1 MLMDENLTEEC
12 DKTQVQVKR
21 LTVPANE
28 AAPKRVALG
37 EIQNLGLNCKT
48 ATKNMEQKELKDSC
62 WKKQRLD
69 VNDSIFNYN
78 LVQEKTTKTTTVDVV
93 LNNKQFV
100 NPEMQKKE
108 TVSSLVDN
116 KGAIPA
122 VSPSSQSTHSQRSV
136 NVEDMDTGDQKHLT
150 LDSEYDSDI
159 CNHLYELEDRLPI
172 RVNHLGQQ
180 VEVTSRMRAVL
191 IDWLNDVHLQFQLVT
206 ETFHLAVAIIDRY
219 LQVVN
224 TTKRQHFQLVG
235 VTALFIATKYE
246 EMKPPVIADFVYIA
260 DDAYTHREIRQME
273 LQILKAIDSNLSRP
287 LSIHFLH
294 RFVKAA
300 NAEGAHHAMS
310 KYFLELSTLDC
321 GLSSYKPSKIAAA
334 SLYLSLHLL
343 NGNAA
348 AATVMDGNH
357 WTPTLMQHSRYT
369 EQHLRPI
376 TRQIAKLAREAPHA
390 NLRSVYSK
398 YQASKFGKIALRPE
412 LSGPL
417 MDLIVDKE

>member
-1 MLMDENLTEEC
+1 MLMDENLTEKC
-12 DKTQVQVKR
+12 DKTQVQMMR

-37 EIQNLGLNCKT
+37 DIQNFGLNCKT
-48 ATKNMEQKELKDSC
+48 ATKNMEQKELKDAY

-69 VNDSIFNYN
+69 VNNSIFNYN
-78 LVQEKTTKTTTVDVV
+78 VIQGKTTTTTTTVEES
-93 LNNKQFV
+93 LKNKQLV
-100 NPEMQKKE
+100 NPEMQNKE
-108 TVSSLVDN
+108 TSTRPLSTI
-116 KGAIPA
+116 KSAIPA
-122 VSPSSQSTHSQRSV
+122 VD
-136 NVEDMDTGDQKHLT
+136 VENMDTGDQKHLI

-159 CNHLYELEDRLPI
+159 YNYLYELEDRLPI

-180 VEVTSRMRAVL
+180 LEVTSRMRAVL

-260 DDAYTHREIRQME
+260 DDAFTHREIRQME
-273 LQILKAIDSNLSRP
+273 LQVLKAIDSNLSRP
-287 LSIHFLH
+287 LPIHFLH
-294 RFVKAA
+294 RFLKAA

-321 GLSSYKPSKIAAA
+321 GLSNYKPSEIAAA

-343 NGNAA
+343 NGNAGV
-348 AATVMDGNH
+348 ATGLDGNH
-357 WTPTLMQHSRYT
+357 WTPILMQHSRYT

-390 NLRSVYSK
+390 KLRSVYSK
-398 YQASKFGKIALRPE
+398 YQASKLGKIALRSE

-417 MDLIVDKE
+417 MDSIVDKE